1 LISSHAKLVAMKG
14 EPELTASEQTG
25 VLADLYSRRAT
36 AYDELW
42 SPIIRPVG
50 ERLLDFLQLTDARRV
65 IDVGTGAGALLPAI
79 QRASP
84 RAEVIGVDRSEGM
97 LRLCRQ
103 RFAGPL
109 ALMDVQRLGIQ
120 SGKFDAAV
128 LAFVLFHMPSPKLC
142 LDEVNRV
149 LKPGGKVGT
158 VTWGPETVPGANLVW
173 DRELE
178 AAGATTVTLP
188 ATDNKS
194 STNSPAKITA
204 LLEQAGYRSIK
215 AWAEPLQHQWQP
227 EVHFEYLARSTARE
241 RLGSLHPGAREDCLQ
256 RIRDRLANAGA
267 DQFVFRSE
275 VVLATAV
282 KPLGRAT

>member
-1 LISSHAKLVAMKG
+1 MKG
-14 EPELTASEQTG
+14 EPRLTASEQTG
-25 VLADLYSRRAT
+25 VLADMYSRRAG

-50 ERLLDFLQLTDARRV
+50 ERLLDHMQLTDAKRV

-84 RAEVIGVDRSEGM
+84 GADVVGVDRSEGM

-103 RFAGPL
+103 KFPGPL
-109 ALMDVQRLGIQ
+109 ALMDVQSLAIQ
-120 SGKFDAAV
+120 SEKFDAAV
-128 LAFVLFHMPSPKLC
+128 LAFVLFHMPSPKRC
-142 LDEVNRV
+142 LEEVSRV

-158 VTWGPETVPGANLVW
+158 VTWGPETVPEANRVW
-173 DRELE
+173 DEELQ

-194 STNSPAKITA
+194 STNSPAKMTA
-204 LLEQAGYRSIK
+204 LLEEPGFVSIK
-215 AWAEPLQHQWQP
+215 GWAEPLEHQWQP
-227 EVHFEYLARSTARE
+227 DVHFEYLMRSTARE
-241 RLGSLHPGAREDCLQ
+241 RLGSLDPAAREACLQ
-256 RIRDRLANAGA
+256 GIRDRLSGAGA

-275 VVLATAV
+275 VVLTTAV
-282 KPLGRAT
+282 KPSGGRDNAGRRNG